1 MVDFADRGWRCVTC
15 GARTVDPWATLSS
28 STGGGHVN
36 AFGGDYRSG
45 VGLVGDWRRA
55 WY

>member
-1 MVDFADRGWRCVTC
+1 MGDLGNWGWRCVAC
-15 GARTVDPWATLSS
+15 GARTCDSWATLSP

-36 AFGGDYRSG
+36 AFGDDYRSG